1 MNQPSDLS
9 ADQRRSSE
17 LDARESYIVA
27 REKML
32 DGFDAQ
38 KADYER
44 QIGLLETTQSERQL
58 LVDAQQARIKQLDGQ
73 YAITVAALQE
83 LDDKYG
89 ARLDNW
95 RSKVET
101 TRSELTSIKDSI
113 KERQQYQ
120 KDQEVLIGKQAEEGN
135 VQLKGLEYEIIEARQ
150 VIKDLKAERVNL
162 YGEKKQLETDI
173 DKAQLSFE
181 PEVEA
186 HLEVLRVLESQ
197 KPVIQSDID
206 EVNKHLKELRKEEA
220 ALLIKRQQ
228 IHDDVDAKLRILDE
242 KERKIMVEREA
253 LRQEREDMQSERHY
267 YQSPKSLYDLP

>member
-1 MNQPSDLS
+1 
-9 ADQRRSSE
+9 
-17 LDARESYIVA
+17 
-27 REKML
+27 ML